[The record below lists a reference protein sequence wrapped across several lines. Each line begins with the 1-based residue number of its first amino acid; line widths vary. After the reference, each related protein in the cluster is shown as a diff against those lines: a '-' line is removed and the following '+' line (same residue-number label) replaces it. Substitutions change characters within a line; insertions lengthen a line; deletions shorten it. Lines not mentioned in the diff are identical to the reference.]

1 VFQKAMQKIN
11 NRKQNAP
18 AAGGPSEMDPR
29 RAHDWNVR
37 KTAVK
42 PCNSLLYFLIVL
54 AYSHTVK
61 AKILARI
68 FPKQCFLKPKVDYM
82 F

>member
-1 VFQKAMQKIN
+1 MQKIN

-18 AAGGPSEMDPR
+18 AAGRPSEMDPR
-29 RAHDWNVR
+29 RAHDRNVR
-37 KTAVK
+37 KAAVK
-42 PCNSLLYFLIVL
+42 PCNSLHYFLIVL
-54 AYSHTVK
+54 AYSHIVK

-68 FPKQCFLKPKVDYM
+68 FPKHCFFKLKVDYM